1 MKQEL
6 HHDGSDALYETVLK
20 LQSTD
25 ECRAF
30 FEDICSPHELRTI
43 EQRFQL
49 LFLLTS
55 GRSYSEIGEITGASS
70 ATISRASR
78 PDCQQSLRHRGD
90 HPAAYQS
97 GRLSFMVNAI
107 GQYPLCIFFVLMQ
120 RGIAIKYIYP
130 FKRCVPL
137 STASHR
143 RSPS

>member
-30 FEDICSPHELRTI
+30 FEDICSPHELRI
-43 EQRFQL
+43 QL

-78 PDCQQSLRHRGD
+78 QIANSHCGIAEIILRHTKAED
-90 HPAAYQS
+90 
-97 GRLSFMVNAI
+97 
-107 GQYPLCIFFVLMQ
+107 
-120 RGIAIKYIYP
+120 
-130 FKRCVPL
+130 
-137 STASHR
+137 
-143 RSPS
+143 

>member
-20 LQSTD
+20 LRNTD

-55 GRSYSEIGEITGASS
+55 GPQLFRD
-70 ATISRASR
+70 RR
-78 PDCQQSLRHRGD
+78 DHRRFQRHHQPRKPPDC
-90 HPAAYQS
+90 
-97 GRLSFMVNAI
+97 
-107 GQYPLCIFFVLMQ
+107 
-120 RGIAIKYIYP
+120 
-130 FKRCVPL
+130 
-137 STASHR
+137 
-143 RSPS
+143 

>member
-30 FEDICSPHELRTI
+30 FEDICSLHELRTI

-78 PDCQQSLRHRGD
+78 QIANSHCGIAEIILRHTKAED
-90 HPAAYQS
+90 
-97 GRLSFMVNAI
+97 
-107 GQYPLCIFFVLMQ
+107 
-120 RGIAIKYIYP
+120 
-130 FKRCVPL
+130 
-137 STASHR
+137 
-143 RSPS
+143 